1 MNTLLLTSSIHP
13 WNVINKTEN
22 MIRDERE
29 NQYTWTLKY
38 YIEKSNFNSI
48 IYVDNTNYILKY
60 VQNLDTENVA
70 NSRIIKI
77 NWKVLEYIKFDW
89 NKYSSIYWYGYW
101 DQEIMDYA
109 FKNSILLNKLDN
121 NESFFKISWRY
132 VLKNIN
138 NILKKTE
145 HIWNMFL
152 KSPIYPFNIQTAIV
166 KIKKSDYKKY
176 IYIKVKRFFEKW
188 KNKKLKLL
196 LENIWYIMLR
206 EIVHNDSIWK
216 RIYNIYYQ
224 YDWKLIFR
232 WPNFPFLAKIS
243 YYILDFFKFNQHIN
257 IFCIIDKLFFNK
269 WYNKKLK
276 I

>member
-1 MNTLLLTSSIHP
+1 MKLLLLTSSIHP
-13 WNVINKTEN
+13 KNVINKIEN
-22 MIRDERE
+22 MKRNERE

-38 YIEKSNFNSI
+38 YIEKSDFDSI
-48 IYVDNTNYILKY
+48 VYVDNTNYILKY
-60 VQNLDTENVA
+60 IHNMHNENTG
-70 NSRIIKI
+70 NSTMIEIEG
-77 NWKVLEYIKFDW
+77 KVIEYIKFDW
-89 NKYSSIYWYGYW
+89 NKYSNIYWYGYW

-132 VLKNIN
+132 VLRNIN
-138 NILKKTE
+138 NIIKNTE

-166 KIKKSDYKKY
+166 KIKKSDYRKY
-176 IYIKVKRFFEKW
+176 IYLNVKSFFEKW
-188 KNKKLKLL
+188 KNKNLKLL

-206 EIVHNDSIWK
+206 EIVHNNRIWK

-232 WPNFPFLAKIS
+232 WPNIPFLAKIS
-243 YYILDFFKFNQHIN
+243 YYILDFFKFNQHIKL
-257 IFCIIDKLFFNK
+257 FKIIDKIF
-269 WYNKKLK
+269 YNKRYTKNK
-276 I
+276 